1 MTLELPPLRTYDVDL
16 VVPAT
21 LQGNTTEERI
31 SRRLTVTE
39 PYVTRLT
46 LAQLHELGVNPT
58 LLSASVPD
66 DDYFLLAFSCAFRPD
81 SGGDSAPFKDAN
93 IGIMLDAPGSP
104 KPPVALAL
112 SPDTASVTSGN
123 SSFRIA
129 LSVPLGVA
137 EPSVEYTA
145 EGPREE
151 RYITAYGL
159 GGNNPEWQ
167 FQEQPGRPLAG
178 DMLLAVVVCVP
189 AGVPVVAEVVVA
201 ASLRK
206 WRILRSRA
214 ELPPRLHR
222 IDLAARA
229 PRALPGGPAAGAL
242 PRGAGQ

>member
-1 MTLELPPLRTYDVDL
+1 MPLELPPLTTYDVDL

-31 SRRLTVTE
+31 RRRLTVTE

-46 LAQLHELGVNPT
+46 LEQLYELGVNPA
-58 LLSASVPD
+58 LLSASSPD
-66 DDYFLLAFSCAFRPD
+66 DDYFLLAFGCAFRPD
-81 SGGDSAPFKDAN
+81 PSGDSPPFKDAN

-104 KPPVALAL
+104 RPPVALAL
-112 SPDTASVTSGN
+112 SPDTASTTSGS

-137 EPSVEYTA
+137 EPSVDYAA

-159 GGNNPEWQ
+159 GGDNPEWQ
-167 FQEQPGRPLAG
+167 FQEQPGHPLAG
-178 DMLLAVVVCVP
+178 DTLLAVVVCVP

-206 WRILRSRA
+206 WKILRSRA
-214 ELPPRLHR
+214 ELPPRLHT

-229 PRALPGGPAAGAL
+229 PRTLPGGPAAGAL
-242 PRGAGQ
+242 PQGAGQ